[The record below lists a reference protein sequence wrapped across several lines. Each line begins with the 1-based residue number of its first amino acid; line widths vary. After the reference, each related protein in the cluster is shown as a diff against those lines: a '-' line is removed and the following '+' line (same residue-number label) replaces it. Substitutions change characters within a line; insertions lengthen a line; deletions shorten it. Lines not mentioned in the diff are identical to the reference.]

1 MADVPDEGPQ
11 RQKGEVVGLVVG
23 ALIAGG
29 LVAFVLQNTREVRVE
44 WLVWDLNAPLWL
56 VMVVAAAGAV
66 VLARIVAFVVRRR
79 RRS

>member
-1 MADVPDEGPQ
+1 MADELEDGAQ
-11 RQKGEVVGLVVG
+11 RPKGEVVGLVVG

-29 LVAFVLQNTREVRVE
+29 LVAFVLQNTREVRIE
-44 WLVWDLNAPLWL
+44 WLAWDLNAPLWL
-56 VMVVAAAGAV
+56 VMVVTAAGAL